1 MSSNWQCEEV
11 DAFSDHAFFEMK
23 EDKECMLTEFDHCN
37 SKNWSSGVA
46 DADTFSEMKEDC
58 DNENE
63 NAEEELT
70 AWLLVLVVF
79 FLLWTS
85 ILAKFS

>member
-1 MSSNWQCEEV
+1 
-11 DAFSDHAFFEMK
+11 MK

-37 SKNWSSGVA
+37 SENWSSSVA
-46 DADTFSEMKEDC
+46 DADTPSET
-58 DNENE
+58 
-63 NAEEELT
+63 EEELT

-85 ILAKFS
+85 MLAKFL